1 MKRLTFLNRK
11 FDTGGVST
19 PRPLLRN
26 ANFLW
31 FWAGEG
37 ISQLGAQFTNL
48 ALPVLAV
55 TLLQASEWQVGVLG
69 AAQTAAFLV
78 VGLPAGAWIDRM
90 LKRRVMIVAD
100 LVRAV
105 TLALVP
111 LLWFTGTL
119 EIWHLYVIGAIVGV
133 ATVFFDVSY
142 QSFIPVLLPGEQIG
156 SANSKLEAT
165 SQIAHIGGPGLAGA
179 LLTVVSAPV
188 LLLADGI
195 SYLVSAFALWRVRD
209 TETLPDAKDRQSLPR
224 EIAEGLRFVFGHPLL
239 WRITATTGTSNFF
252 STLIFTL
259 ESILILRI
267 LGLSPAAFGIIL
279 GIGSVGGLLGAVATP
294 WIQKR
299 IGEGT
304 SISLS
309 AVAMAVGVVAVPLS
323 AVFPGAAIPILI
335 AGAFIVSFLVLVY
348 NITQVTMRQRLTP
361 PRLLGRM
368 NASIRFVV
376 WGVMPLSALL
386 AGVLGSTIGVLPT
399 MWIGVVGG
407 FLASAFV
414 LFSPLTTMRVLPT
427 ELAASVPEAPAE
439 IAEDVENA
447 GDEAG
452 TTRDPLV

>member
-1 MKRLTFLNRK
+1 MT
-11 FDTGGVST
+11 SI
-19 PRPLLRN
+19 PPLLRN
-26 ANFLW
+26 RNFLW
-31 FWAGEG
+31 FWTGEG

-55 TLLQASEWQVGVLG
+55 SLLGASELEVGVLG

-100 LVRAV
+100 LVRALV
-105 TLALVP
+105 LALIP
-111 LLWFTGTL
+111 ALWFAGTL
-119 EIWHLYVIGAIVGV
+119 EIWHLYVVGAVVGV

-142 QSFIPVLLPGEQIG
+142 QSFIPVLLPGEQVG

-195 SYLVSAFALWRVRD
+195 SYLFSAFALWRVRD
-209 TETLPDAKDRQSLPR
+209 TETLSDPKERQSLPR

-239 WRITATTGTSNFF
+239 RRITATTGTSNFF
-252 STLIFTL
+252 STLVYTL
-259 ESILILRI
+259 QAILILRI
-267 LGLSPAAFGIIL
+267 LGLSPATLGIIF
-279 GIGSVGGLLGAVATP
+279 GVGSVGGLLGALATP

-304 SISLS
+304 SVSLS
-309 AVAMAVGVVAVPLS
+309 AVAMGVGVLAMPL
-323 AVFPGAAIPILI
+323 AGLFPGAAIPILI
-335 AGAFIVSFLVLVY
+335 GGTFIESFLVLVY

-376 WGVMPLSALL
+376 WGVMPISALL
-386 AGVLGSTIGVLPT
+386 SGVLGETIGVLPT
-399 MWIGVVGG
+399 LWIGTAGA
-407 FLASAFV
+407 FLASGFV
-414 LFSPLTTMRVLPT
+414 LFSPLTTMRTLPT
-427 ELAASVPEAPAE
+427 DLVESAAEPPAE
-439 IAEDVENA
+439 IASDVENS

-452 TTRDPLV
+452 TSRDPLV